1 MKTIA
6 LLTTAALFCGTHF
19 ATAEEKTENK
29 TLSSGSVTFNS
40 KDGKGKTVIVID
52 VDGKKETRE
61 IELPGGGASV
71 VVTTK
76 AIAQTGPVTFL
87 GVGPRPLPE
96 AVAAQLPIDKG
107 TGLLVE
113 TVLPDSP
120 AAQAGLQV
128 NDVLARLDDQILT
141 NPEQLQT
148 LVRAKKSGDEVKLTY
163 FRKGQQ
169 ATATA
174 KLSSKEWKAADAE
187 RHHLQLGDSAL
198 KLDDL
203 IESMKNGGSP
213 LTIEKKIMVVGPDG
227 KVIVSDAAKT
237 LEAVAAELEN
247 TLKNK
252 VGPEIMESV
261 KKAIEQAKKAVDD
274 GAKKAED
281 AAKKP

>member
-6 LLTTAALFCGTHF
+6 LLTIAFLICGAHC

-29 TLSSGSVTFNS
+29 TSSSVSVTSDS
-40 KDGKGKTVIVID
+40 KDGKGKAVIVID
-52 VDGKKETRE
+52 VNGKKETRE
-61 IELPGGGASV
+61 IELPGGGSSV

-76 AIAQTGPVTFL
+76 ATVQTGPVTFL

-96 AVAAQLPIDKG
+96 SVAAQLPIDKG

-141 NPEQLQT
+141 NPEQLQA
-148 LVRAKKSGDEVKLTY
+148 LVRSKKSGDEVKLTY

-169 ATATA
+169 ATAIA
-174 KLSSKEWKAADAE
+174 KLSSKEWKTADAG
-187 RHHLQLGDSAL
+187 HDIHVGGSGLQLDE
-198 KLDDL
+198 L

-213 LTIEKKIMVVGPDG
+213 LTIEKKIMIVGPDG

-237 LEAVAAELEN
+237 LEAVAAELEQ

-261 KKAIEQAKKAVDD
+261 KKAIEQARKAVED

-281 AAKKP
+281 AVKKP